1 MTLIRL
7 LIIRCFSTSSR
18 GQSLRRFRLRR
29 AEKIVST
36 FLSNVAIYRY
46 LSLIND
52 FNSLEI
58 SNNTSQLFYFYRS
71 IGKKLSS
78 LLYTNPEDDW
88 SDLGLDGN
96 DYDDSPDHPSSSSS
110 QAPSSALSPTEQK
123 MLLQKNNSNQL
134 SSQYNKSISPSTI
147 NEDEEESVN
156 VVNENN
162 TNHNMNNK
170 FDLGPKVQNW
180 TEVIR
185 NDAPKRTISSP
196 MVTYTQKEAD
206 NSIGSSNGENA
217 PQVRRKSSELSASMK
232 TRLEAFNS
240 STQASGIPE
249 TEKSDAVKTT
259 VEPDKTFHNKLQAFR
274 KISEGNLHQ
283 QEVERKP
290 KPPMTISSLL
300 GGGVS

>member
-1 MTLIRL
+1 M
-7 LIIRCFSTSSR
+7 
-18 GQSLRRFRLRR
+18 
-29 AEKIVST
+29 
-36 FLSNVAIYRY
+36 
-46 LSLIND
+46 
-52 FNSLEI
+52 
-58 SNNTSQLFYFYRS
+58 
-71 IGKKLSS
+71 SS

-96 DYDDSPDHPSSSSS
+96 DYDDSPDHPSTSSS
-110 QAPSSALSPTEQK
+110 QGPSSALSPTEQK
-123 MLLQKNNSNQL
+123 MLLQKNNSNKL

-147 NEDEEESVN
+147 NEDEEESAK
-156 VVNENN
+156 VVNENK

-206 NSIGSSNGENA
+206 NSIGSSNEENA

-249 TEKSDAVKTT
+249 TEKADAVKTT

-300 GGGVS
+300 GGGVSLWFRDSELIH

>member
-1 MTLIRL
+1 M
-7 LIIRCFSTSSR
+7 C
-18 GQSLRRFRLRR
+18 
-29 AEKIVST
+29 
-36 FLSNVAIYRY
+36 
-46 LSLIND
+46 
-52 FNSLEI
+52 
-58 SNNTSQLFYFYRS
+58 
-71 IGKKLSS
+71 
-78 LLYTNPEDDW
+78 
-88 SDLGLDGN
+88 LDGN
-96 DYDDSPDHPSSSSS
+96 EDDDSPDHPSSSSS

-123 MLLQKNNSNQL
+123 MLLQKNNSNKL
-134 SSQYNKSISPSTI
+134 SSQYNKSVSPSTI
-147 NEDEEESVN
+147 NEDEEESAK

-162 TNHNMNNK
+162 TNQNLNNK

-249 TEKSDAVKTT
+249 AEKAEVVKTAGV
-259 VEPDKTFHNKLQAFR
+259 VEPDKTFHNKLLAFR
-274 KISEGNLHQ
+274 KISEGNLQ
-283 QEVERKP
+283 QAEVERKP
-290 KPPMTISSLL
+290 KPPQTISSLL
-300 GGGVS
+300 GGGVSVYFEQKRNTHSINSKITNS